1 MLSAIAARKAAQ
13 AAQLAAKSVAL
24 QTTNKL
30 DDEASD
36 DNKEPDLEEK
46 RASVVRRPETKRKP
60 SIDTNDVR
68 NKKGRKKQKTAN
80 PQTRYFATEAQDHI
94 VIDVEEEGQDATS
107 STSEVD
113 DETFPQHVHKSTYA
127 QRAWSPSRPPLDSSD
142 DDDEEFVEGTS
153 GYDLE
158 VPPSLPPLD
167 NGYPSLQTLTF
178 VPVSGQNVFHISEDE
193 SGPLKGRKGTILALG
208 MGETLALQ
216 GVYSMTVLRGAVSVM
231 GSDIQASSSSHHIFA
246 PKCSPMPIIKA
257 ITYSSSSQIV
267 PGQILQRISPE
278 CAAIL
283 LEDVVTGVEGLGRV
297 CKLFEGVFGDNSSM
311 DDAFRLSTAHMVSPC
326 HSLLRS
332 STNERKVD
340 SLPGP
345 FVPSIHS
352 TFVLGEGPFILRHT
366 FPRSP
371 HCSRQGRKAN
381 GEEHPGPD
389 IAQSSTYPLSTCCV
403 LGMRYRTD

>member
-13 AAQLAAKSVAL
+13 AAQLAAKYQAL
-24 QTTNKL
+24 KTTNKP
-30 DDEASD
+30 DDEAN
-36 DNKEPDLEEK
+36 DNEEPEEK
-46 RASVVRRPETKRKP
+46 RANIVRRPESKRKP
-60 SIDTNDVR
+60 SINANDIR
-68 NKKGRKKQKTAN
+68 NKKGRKKQRTAH
-80 PQTRYFATEAQDHI
+80 PQTRYFATEASDHI
-94 VIDVEEEGQDATS
+94 IIDDEEDGQDASS
-107 STSEVD
+107 STSEGD
-113 DETFPQHVHKSTYA
+113 DFTRHVHKPPHA
-127 QRAWSPSRPPLDSSD
+127 QPWSPSRPPLDSSD
-142 DDDEEFVEGTS
+142 EEEQEEEEQEEFVEGTS

-178 VPVSGQNVFHISEDE
+178 TPVLGQNVFHLSGDG
-193 SGPLKGRKGTILALG
+193 SGPLEGRRGTILALG
-208 MGETLALQ
+208 MEETLALQ
-216 GVYSMTVLRGAVSVM
+216 GVYSMTVLRGVVSVM
-231 GSDIQASSSSHHIFA
+231 GSEIQASSSSHRIFA

-311 DDAFRLSTAHMVSPC
+311 DDALRLSTAHMVSPC
-326 HSLLRS
+326 YSLLRS
-332 STNERKVD
+332 STHERKVD

-345 FVPSIHS
+345 YVPSIHS

-371 HCSRQGRKAN
+371 NCSRQGRKAN
-381 GEEHPGPD
+381 GEEYPGPD

>member
-24 QTTNKL
+24 KTTNKL

-36 DNKEPDLEEK
+36 DNKEPDLEGK

-94 VIDVEEEGQDATS
+94 IIDVEEEGQDATS
-107 STSEVD
+107 GTSEVD
-113 DETFPQHVHKSTYA
+113 DETFPQHVHKSTHA
-127 QRAWSPSRPPLDSSD
+127 QRAWSPSRPPLDSS

-178 VPVSGQNVFHISEDE
+178 APVSGQNVFHISEDE
-193 SGPLKGRKGTILALG
+193 NGPLKGRRGTVLALG

-257 ITYSSSSQIV
+257 IAYSSSSQII
-267 PGQILQRISPE
+267 PGQIVQRIRPE

-297 CKLFEGVFGDNSSM
+297 CKLFEGVFGDNSSS
-311 DDAFRLSTAHMVSPC
+311 DDALHIGTAHMVCLS
-326 HSLLRS
+326 HSLFSRRAK
-332 STNERKVD
+332 ERMVD
-340 SLPGP
+340 LLPGP
-345 FVPSIHS
+345 YVPSIYS
-352 TFVLGEGPFILRHT
+352 AFVLGEGPFILRHAS
-366 FPRSP
+366 PRP
-371 HCSRQGRKAN
+371 PNCSRQGRKAN
-381 GEEHPGPD
+381 GEEYPGPD
-389 IAQSSTYPLSTCCV
+389 IAQSSTNSLSSCCV
-403 LGMRYRTD
+403 LGM